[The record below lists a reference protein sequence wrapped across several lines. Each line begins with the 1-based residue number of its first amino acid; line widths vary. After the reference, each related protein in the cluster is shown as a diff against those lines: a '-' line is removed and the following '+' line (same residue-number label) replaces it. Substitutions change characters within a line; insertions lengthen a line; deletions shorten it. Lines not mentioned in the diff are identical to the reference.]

1 MLRIFFVTLVVLSST
16 FLLHAQEKTND
27 AIARQIKSLQSDRSI
42 TISFDQAGNSSKIMA
57 VATNFSDN
65 EADRAGLQAMN
76 FAMGFF
82 YPGTT
87 LKVSPEN
94 IHFTFWVL
102 SKKPRFAENHKFAAD
117 LDGRQIDLGDA
128 RYAAKPR
135 ENLEYLNFELSRNQL
150 VSIAGAKSVIFR
162 LGPYSFTATPDQRR
176 LVNSVVR
183 IADISIT
190 N

>member
-1 MLRIFFVTLVVLSST
+1 MSHEFTILAST
-16 FLLHAQEKTND
+16 GESEVYCHRDYLDYEVPGEDVDFE
-27 AIARQIKSLQSDRSI
+27 
-42 TISFDQAGNSSKIMA
+42 
-57 VATNFSDN
+57 
-65 EADRAGLQAMN
+65 DRAGLQAMN

-87 LKVSPEN
+87 LKVSPEY